1 MVALTSSR
9 GGLWL
14 FLVMPALLH
23 NNTTPV
29 LTAIA
34 LSDSCSLYWLPYIL
48 ILCARVSIPW
58 RQVLLIICPTV
69 LFLLAF
75 LYLRKFILHT
85 IVGLPS
91 IIALFVVGFRS
102 PII

>member
-23 NNTTPV
+23 NTTPV

-58 RQVLLIICPTV
+58 RHVLPIICPTV

-75 LYLRKFILHT
+75 FSNDLL
-85 IVGLPS
+85 
-91 IIALFVVGFRS
+91 
-102 PII
+102 